1 MSIAF
6 RSIFFAIGLLFRNQ
20 EIRRLAVR
28 PAFKTVKVYFLTLLF
43 SIIILIVYFSIREIS
58 YSFWSIL
65 FSFSGSMLLL
75 LLFPIITSFLYLS
88 FFCDKE
94 YLSIVDYVIG
104 GDIKESLKNLE
115 GEKFKITTLLMCVF
129 VLMILLILVI
139 SSFFLP
145 YLSLLLAG
153 LIFSADIISY
163 SLSYLGLSY
172 VAQAKFILG
181 NIIPLIFIGLAGVSV
196 SFIPFAFLLVYPLGV
211 IGGAYYVKA
220 KIAQMLL

>member
-1 MSIAF
+1 MSAAI
-6 RSIFFAIGLLFRNQ
+6 RSIFLAIGLLIGNR
-20 EIRRLAVR
+20 EIRHLAVR

-43 SIIILIVYFSIREIS
+43 SGLALILYFSIREIS

-75 LLFPIITSFLYLS
+75 LLFPVIASFLYLS
-88 FFCDKE
+88 FFCDEE
-94 YLSIVDYVIG
+94 YLAIVGSVMGSDAK
-104 GDIKESLKNLE
+104 DRLKNLQ
-115 GEKFKITTLLMCVF
+115 GAKFKITTLITFALV
-129 VLMILLILVI
+129 VLVLLIMVV
-139 SSFFLP
+139 SSIFLP

-153 LIFSADIISY
+153 LIFAADVVSY

-172 VAQAKFILG
+172 LAQARFVLG
-181 NIIPLIFIGLAGVSV
+181 NIVPLLIIGVAGVSV

-220 KIAQMLL
+220 KMPKN